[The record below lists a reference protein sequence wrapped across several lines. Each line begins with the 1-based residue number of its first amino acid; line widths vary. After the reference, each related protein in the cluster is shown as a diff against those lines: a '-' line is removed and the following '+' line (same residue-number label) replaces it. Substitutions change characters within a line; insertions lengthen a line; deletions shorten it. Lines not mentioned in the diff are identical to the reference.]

1 MNQAVKEINEA
12 LNNNS
17 EEALTLAL
25 SNRAARL
32 SGVVGETGSWYM
44 KMLEEKRKIKQEVHF
59 INFYLIRNC
68 QQILNLYVHRCG
80 DDFIHRHTLDK
91 TLWGNFQ
98 SRVDYKGKQTMHSK

>member
-25 SNRAARL
+25 SNSAASL
-32 SGVVGETGSWYM
+32 SGVVGENGSWYI

-59 INFYLIRNC
+59 MYFYLIRNC
-68 QQILNLYVHRCG
+68 QQILNLHVH
-80 DDFIHRHTLDK
+80 K
-91 TLWGNFQ
+91 
-98 SRVDYKGKQTMHSK
+98 